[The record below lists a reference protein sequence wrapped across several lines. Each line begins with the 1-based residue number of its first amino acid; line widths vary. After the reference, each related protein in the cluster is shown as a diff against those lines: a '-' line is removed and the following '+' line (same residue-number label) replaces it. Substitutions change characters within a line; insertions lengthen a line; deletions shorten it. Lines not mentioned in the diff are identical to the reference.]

1 MKVLVPAGTAA
12 PGALVPLDDD
22 ETHHLRVRRAAAG
35 ETVELRDGAGLS
47 GTGVLEGAA
56 SRWAVRVGE
65 VKRTSPPPALVLAVG
80 AGDRDRFAWLVEK
93 AAELGATEIVPVE
106 TGRTAGV
113 ATRVQAKHTARLGR
127 RALESI
133 KQSGAL
139 WSPQALA
146 PVPLGELL
154 RARTD
159 GARWIADPEG
169 VPPPASVADAV
180 TVLIGPEGG
189 FTAGERAAVAEA
201 GWQAVRLG
209 PHVLRFETA
218 AVAAAAC
225 VAAGRERTSS

>member
-139 WSPQALA
+139 WSPQVLA

-154 RARTD
+154 RARTE

-189 FTAGERAAVAEA
+189 FTAGERTAVAEA

>member
-22 ETHHLRVRRAAAG
+22 EAHHLRVRRAEAG
-35 ETVELRDGAGLS
+35 DAVELRDGAGLS
-47 GTGVLEGAA
+47 GTGVLEGGT
-56 SRWAVRVGE
+56 SRWGVRVGE
-65 VKRTSPPPALVLAVG
+65 VRRAAPPAALVLAVG

-106 TGRTAGV
+106 TERTTGV
-113 ATRVQAKHTARLGR
+113 ATRVQAKHADRLGR
-127 RALESI
+127 RALESV

-139 WSPQALA
+139 WA
-146 PVPLGELL
+146 PRVLEPMRLDELL
-154 RARTD
+154 RARTE
-159 GARWIADPEG
+159 GIRWIADPEG
-169 VPPPASVADAV
+169 AAPPASVAGGV

-189 FTAGERAAVAEA
+189 FTGGERAAAAAA

-225 VAAGRERTSS
+225 IVAARERTSS

>member
-12 PGALVPLDDD
+12 PDALVPLDDD
-22 ETHHLRVRRAAAG
+22 EAHHLRVRRAMAG
-35 ETVELRDGAGLS
+35 ATVELRDGAGLS
-47 GTGVLEGAA
+47 GTGVLEGGA
-56 SRWAVRVGE
+56 SSWAVRVGQVE
-65 VKRTSPPPALVLAVG
+65 RTIPAAALVLAVG
-80 AGDRDRFAWLVEK
+80 AGDRDRCAWLP
-93 AAELGATEIVPVE
+93 ATPTE
-106 TGRTAGV
+106 RTASV
-113 ATRVQAKHTARLGR
+113 ATRVQAKHAERLAR

-139 WSPQALA
+139 WSPRVLA
-146 PVPLGELL
+146 PMPLGELL
-154 RARTD
+154 RARTE

-169 VPPPASVADAV
+169 APPPASVTEAV

-189 FTAGERAAVAEA
+189 FTAGERAAAAEA

-225 VAAGRERTSS
+225 VAAARERTSS